1 MDRKTLTGF
10 ILIGAILLLWPS
22 YLELI
27 SPSEKDKE
35 ELVVP
40 DSSLV
45 EKYSE
50 TKPENPAT
58 TTLENLEVEKQTY
71 TVAGKNYVAE
81 ISNTGGGSIVSFK
94 LSKHLKKSE
103 NSLNLIDDYNT
114 KNLVVSFVNQSGEVV
129 SLDKNW
135 GLVSGESVEL
145 SDLKPEASFVF
156 TTEHLGRAVT
166 KKLVFSYNSYEIDI
180 SVSLRSLKDISLD
193 EKYTLSWAGG
203 LPEHEGSQ
211 DAMFMEALVSQ
222 AGSIES
228 FRVGAAGFFG
238 SSSTNN
244 IDSEEKKY
252 VGQAD
257 FAGYRTKYFGLFFVP
272 QKSDLVE
279 IIKYPTPLR
288 AGVDVNITQDINLEK
303 NKFYLGPLDYSS
315 VENLG
320 VGLEEKI
327 LGWQWL
333 SSVSWLVYSI
343 MVALYR
349 LIPNYGVVVVLFA
362 VLIKL
367 VTYPLMAKQL
377 RSSKK
382 MQEISPLMNQIKIKY
397 KNNPTLQQQKMA
409 ALFQENKINPLAGCL
424 PLLIQ
429 MPVLMSVFMVFR
441 NTIAFRGESFFLWIN
456 DLSAADTL
464 FVIGGIPVNVL
475 PFLMSFSM
483 YYTMKL
489 SSATQPAGG
498 DPAQEA
504 TQQMMK
510 YMFPGMMFFLFY
522 AFPSGLNLYYLCF
535 NIMQILQQK
544 IINNEASNNSSIG
557 S

>member
-27 SPSEKDKE
+27 SPSEKSKE
-35 ELVVP
+35 DVVTP
-40 DSSLV
+40 DTSLV

-50 TKPENPAT
+50 QTLDNPVKNVLENPV
-58 TTLENLEVEKQTY
+58 VEEQTFIIK
-71 TVAGKNYVAE
+71 GKNYIAE
-81 ISNTGGGSIVSFK
+81 VSNVGGGSITSYT
-94 LSKHLKKSE
+94 LTKHLKKSE
-103 NSLNLIDDYNT
+103 SSLNLIDGYNSN
-114 KNLVVSFVNQSGEVV
+114 NLVVSFVNQSGEVI

-135 GLVSGESVEL
+135 SLVSGGSANL
-145 SDLKPEASFVF
+145 SETSPEVSFLF
-156 TTEHLGRAVT
+156 TTEHFGSQVT
-166 KKLVFSYNSYEIDI
+166 KELSFYFDSYEIDI
-180 SVSLRSLKDISLD
+180 STSLRNLKDVSLD
-193 EKYTLSWAGG
+193 EKYTLSWVGG
-203 LPEHEGSQ
+203 LPEHEGTQ
-211 DAMFMEALVSQ
+211 DAMFMEGLISQ

-238 SSSTNN
+238 SSSSSNV
-244 IDSEEKKY
+244 DAEEKRY

-272 QKSDLVE
+272 QKSDFVE
-279 IIKYPTPLR
+279 ITKYPTPLR
-288 AGVDVNITQDINLEK
+288 AGVDISITQDINLEK
-303 NKFYLGPLDYSS
+303 NKLYLGPLDYSS

-343 MVALYR
+343 MIALYSF
-349 LIPNYGVVVVLFA
+349 IPNYGVVVVLFA
-362 VLIKL
+362 ILIKL

-441 NTIAFRGESFFLWIN
+441 NTIEFRGESFVLWIN

-464 FVIGGIPVNVL
+464 FVVGGIPINVL

-535 NIMQILQQK
+535 NIMQIVQQK
-544 IINNEASNNSSIG
+544 IINSETTQGPVAH
-557 S
+557 

>member
-35 ELVVP
+35 GLVVP

-50 TKPENPAT
+50 TKPKNPT
-58 TTLENLEVEKQTY
+58 TTTVENLEVERQNY
-71 TVAGKNYVAE
+71 TVGGKNYVAE
-81 ISNTGGGSIVSFK
+81 ISNTGGGSIVSFR

-103 NSLNLIDDYNT
+103 DSLNLIDDYNT

-135 GLVSGESVEL
+135 RLVSGGSVEL
-145 SDLKPEASFVF
+145 SDVKPKASFIF
-156 TTEHLGRAVT
+156 ATEHLGRPVT
-166 KKLVFSYNSYEIDI
+166 KELVFSYNSYEIDI
-180 SVSLRSLKDISLD
+180 SVSLRNLKDISLD
-193 EKYTLSWAGG
+193 EKYTVSWAGG
-203 LPEHEGSQ
+203 LPEHEGTQ

-228 FRVGAAGFFG
+228 FRVGSAGFFG

-288 AGVDVNITQDINLEK
+288 AGVDINITQDINLEK

-343 MVALYR
+343 MVMLYG

-362 VLIKL
+362 ILIKL

-464 FVIGGIPVNVL
+464 FVVGGIPVNVL

-544 IINNEASNNSSIG
+544 IINNEAPNNSSIG

>member
-22 YLELI
+22 YTELI
-27 SPSEKDKE
+27 SPQEKNPE
-35 ELVVP
+35 NPLLP
-40 DSSLV
+40 DATIV

-50 TKPENPAT
+50 QNLGVSKKTESVKRDVESK
-58 TTLENLEVEKQTY
+58 TL
-71 TVAGKNYVAE
+71 TVDGGSYVAK
-81 ISNTGGGSIVSFK
+81 INNIAGGSVISFDLK
-94 LSKHLKKSE
+94 KHLKSSE
-103 NSLNLIDDYNT
+103 RSLNLIDNQNS
-114 KNLVVSFVNQSGEVV
+114 KNLVVSFINQSGEIVVLDELWSVV
-129 SLDKNW
+129 SGGSSVLSEENN
-135 GLVSGESVEL
+135 VSSIVFETAYMG
-145 SDLKPEASFVF
+145 KP
-156 TTEHLGRAVT
+156 VT
-166 KKLVFSYNSYEIDI
+166 KKLTFYYNSYEVDVD
-180 SVSLRSLKDISLD
+180 VSLREIKESSLD
-193 EKYTLSWAGG
+193 EKYVLSWVGG

-211 DAMFMEALVSQ
+211 DAMFMEGLVSQ

-238 SSSTNN
+238 SSNTKN
-244 IDSEEKKY
+244 IDEESKKY
-252 VGQAD
+252 VGLVD
-257 FAGYRTKYFGLFFVP
+257 FAGYRTKYFGVFFVP
-272 QKSDLVE
+272 EKSDIVE
-279 IIKYPTPLR
+279 VYKYPSTNR
-288 AGVDVNITQDINLEK
+288 AGVDINISQGINLEK
-303 NKFYLGPLDYSS
+303 NKLYLGPLDYSS
-315 VENLG
+315 IEALD

-343 MVALYR
+343 MILLYG

-382 MQEISPLMNQIKIKY
+382 MQEISPLMNNIKIKY
-397 KNNPTLQQQKMA
+397 KNNPALQQQKMA
-409 ALFQENKINPLAGCL
+409 SLFQEHKINPLAGCL

-441 NTIAFRGESFFLWIN
+441 NTIEFRGESFVFWIN

-464 FVIGGIPVNVL
+464 FSVGEIPINIL
-475 PFLMSFSM
+475 PFLMSASM

-489 SSATQPAGG
+489 SSASQPAGG

-522 AFPSGLNLYYLCF
+522 SFPSGLNLYYLCF
-535 NIMQILQQK
+535 NVMQIAQQK
-544 IINNEASNNSSIG
+544 IINNEKP
-557 S
+557 

>member
-27 SPSEKDKE
+27 SPSEKSKE
-35 ELVVP
+35 DVVTP
-40 DSSLV
+40 DTSLV

-50 TKPENPAT
+50 QTFDDPVKTVLENPV
-58 TTLENLEVEKQTY
+58 VEEQTFIIK
-71 TVAGKNYVAE
+71 GKNYIAE
-81 ISNTGGGSIVSFK
+81 VSNVGGGSITSYT
-94 LSKHLKKSE
+94 LTKHLKKSE
-103 NSLNLIDDYNT
+103 SSLNLIDGYNSN
-114 KNLVVSFVNQSGEVV
+114 NLVVSFVNQSGEVI

-135 GLVSGESVEL
+135 SLVSGGSANL
-145 SDLKPEASFVF
+145 SETNPEASFLF
-156 TTEHLGRAVT
+156 TTEHLGSQVT
-166 KKLVFSYNSYEIDI
+166 KELFFYFDSYEIDI
-180 SVSLRSLKDISLD
+180 STSLRGLKDVSLD
-193 EKYTLSWAGG
+193 EKYTLSWVGG
-203 LPEHEGSQ
+203 LPEHEGTQ
-211 DAMFMEALVSQ
+211 DAMFMEGLISQ

-238 SSSTNN
+238 SSSSSN
-244 IDSEEKKY
+244 IDAEEKRY

-272 QKSDLVE
+272 QKSDFVE
-279 IIKYPTPLR
+279 ITKYPTPLR
-288 AGVDVNITQDINLEK
+288 AGVDISITQDINLEK
-303 NKFYLGPLDYSS
+303 NKLYLGPLDYSS

-343 MVALYR
+343 MIALYSF
-349 LIPNYGVVVVLFA
+349 IPNYGVVVVLFA
-362 VLIKL
+362 ILIKL

-441 NTIAFRGESFFLWIN
+441 NTIEFRGESFVLWIN

-464 FVIGGIPVNVL
+464 FVVGGIPINVL

-535 NIMQILQQK
+535 NIMQIVQQK
-544 IINNEASNNSSIG
+544 IINSETTQDPVAY
-557 S
+557 

>member
-27 SPSEKDKE
+27 SPSEKDSKD
-35 ELVVP
+35 LP
-40 DSSLV
+40 SADTTIV
-45 EKYSE
+45 EKYSKQDQKALKK
-50 TKPENPAT
+50 TGAPENNIESE
-58 TTLENLEVEKQTY
+58 TLV
-71 TVAGKNYVAE
+71 VDGGSYVAQ
-81 ISNTGGGSIVSFK
+81 INNLAGGSIFSFNLK
-94 LSKHLKKSE
+94 KHLKSSE
-103 NSLNLIDDYNT
+103 ESLDLIDNQNK
-114 KNLVVSFVNQSGEVV
+114 KNLVVSFINQSGEVV
-129 SLDKNW
+129 VLDELW
-135 GLVSGESVEL
+135 SIVSGGSVVL
-145 SDLKPEASFVF
+145 SEENSSSSMVF
-156 TTEHLGRAVT
+156 ETAYMGQPVT
-166 KKLVFSYNSYEIDI
+166 KKLTFYYNSYEVDVD
-180 SVSLRSLKDISLD
+180 VSLREIKESSLD
-193 EKYTLSWAGG
+193 EKYILSWVGG

-211 DAMFMEALVSQ
+211 DAMFMEGLVSQ
-222 AGSIES
+222 VGSIES
-228 FRVGAAGFFG
+228 FRVGSAGFFG
-238 SSSTNN
+238 SSNTKS
-244 IDSEEKKY
+244 ISEETKKY
-252 VGQAD
+252 IGLVD
-257 FAGYRTKYFGLFFVP
+257 FAGYRTKYFGVFFVP
-272 QKSDLVE
+272 QKSDMVE
-279 IIKYPTPLR
+279 LYKYPSLTR
-288 AGVDVNITQDINLEK
+288 AGVDINITQDINLEK
-303 NKFYLGPLDYSS
+303 NKLYLGPLDYTS
-315 VENLG
+315 VEALG

-343 MVALYR
+343 MILLYG

-382 MQEISPLMNQIKIKY
+382 MQEISPIMNNIKIKY

-409 ALFQENKINPLAGCL
+409 ALFQEHKINPLAGCL

-441 NTIAFRGESFFLWIN
+441 NTIEFRGESFVFWIN

-464 FVIGGIPVNVL
+464 FSFGGIPINIL
-475 PFLMSFSM
+475 PFLMSASM

-489 SSATQPAGG
+489 SSASQPAGG

-522 AFPSGLNLYYLCF
+522 SFPSGLNLYYLCF
-535 NIMQILQQK
+535 NVMQIAQQK
-544 IINNEASNNSSIG
+544 IINNEKS
-557 S
+557 

>member
-27 SPSEKDKE
+27 SPSEKPPEKDV
-35 ELVVP
+35 LP
-40 DSSLV
+40 DTAII
-45 EKYSE
+45 EKYS
-50 TKPENPAT
+50 
-58 TTLENLEVEKQTY
+58 QTSNSIY
-71 TVAGKNYVAE
+71 SELDKTPNQESRSFTIDGGSYVAK
-81 ISNTGGGSIVSFK
+81 INNSAGGSFLSFDLK
-94 LSKHLKKSE
+94 KHLKRDEK
-103 NSLNLIDDYNT
+103 NLDLIDNINK
-114 KNLVVSFVNQSGEVV
+114 KNLLVSFINQSGEVV
-129 SLDKNW
+129 VLENNW
-135 GLVSGESVEL
+135 SVVSGASATLSEGFNEAKVAFKTNYMGRTITKEL
-145 SDLKPEASFVF
+145 TFY
-156 TTEHLGRAVT
+156 
-166 KKLVFSYNSYEIDI
+166 YNSYEVDV
-180 SVSLRSLKDISLD
+180 SVGLREVKDLTLD
-193 EKYTLSWAGG
+193 EKYMLSWSGG

-211 DAMFMEALVSQ
+211 DGMFMEGLVSQ

-228 FRVGAAGFFG
+228 FRVGASSFFG
-238 SSSTNN
+238 SSNTKN
-244 IDSEEKKY
+244 ISEENKKY

-257 FAGYRTKYFGLFFVP
+257 FAGYRTKYFGVFFIP
-272 QKSDLVE
+272 QKSDIVE
-279 IIKYPTPLR
+279 IIKYPTASR
-288 AGVDVNITQDINLEK
+288 AGVDINITQDINLEK
-303 NKFYLGPLDYSS
+303 NKLYLGPLDYSS
-315 VENLG
+315 IESLD
-320 VGLEEKI
+320 VGLEKKI

-333 SSVSWLVYSI
+333 SSVSWLVYSVMI
-343 MVALYR
+343 SLFG

-382 MQEISPLMNQIKIKY
+382 MQEISPIMNKIKTKY

-409 ALFQENKINPLAGCL
+409 ALFQEHKINPLAGCL

-429 MPVLMSVFMVFR
+429 MPILMSVFMVFR
-441 NTIAFRGESFFLWIN
+441 NTIEFRGESFFLWIN

-464 FVIGGIPVNVL
+464 LYLGEIPVNVL
-475 PFLMSFSM
+475 PFLMSASM

-489 SSATQPAGG
+489 STANQPAGG

-522 AFPSGLNLYYLCF
+522 SFPSGLNLYYLCF
-535 NIMQILQQK
+535 NIMQIVQQK
-544 IINNEASNNSSIG
+544 IINNETPNG
-557 S
+557 PPKGG

>member
-22 YLELI
+22 YIELI
-27 SPSEKDKE
+27 SPSEKTPEDPV
-35 ELVVP
+35 LP
-40 DSSLV
+40 DTTIV
-45 EKYSE
+45 EKYAE
-50 TKPENPAT
+50 QNLKPSQKIVGSQRS
-58 TTLENLEVEKQTY
+58 VESKTF
-71 TVAGKNYVAE
+71 T
-81 ISNTGGGSIVSFK
+81 IDGGSYAAKINNLAGGSFISFDLK
-94 LSKHLKKSE
+94 NHLKRTE
-103 NSLNLIDDYNT
+103 QALGLIDNQNN
-114 KNLVVSFVNQSGEVV
+114 KNLVVSFINQSGEVV
-129 SLDKNW
+129 VLDEFW
-135 GLVSGESVEL
+135 SLVSGDSAVL
-145 SDLKPEASFVF
+145 SKENPISSMTFG
-156 TTEHLGRAVT
+156 TSYRGKSVT
-166 KKLVFSYNSYEIDI
+166 KKLTFYYNSYEVD
-180 SVSLRSLKDISLD
+180 VDVNLREIKEISLD
-193 EKYTLSWAGG
+193 DKYVLSWVGG

-211 DAMFMEALVSQ
+211 DAMFMESLVSQ
-222 AGSIES
+222 VGSIES
-228 FRVGAAGFFG
+228 FRVGSAGFFG
-238 SSSTNN
+238 SSNTKN
-244 IDSEEKKY
+244 IDEESKKY
-252 VGQAD
+252 VGLVD
-257 FAGYRTKYFGLFFVP
+257 FAGYRTKYFGVFFVP
-272 QKSDLVE
+272 EKSDMVE
-279 IIKYPTPLR
+279 IYKYPSTDR
-288 AGVDVNITQDINLEK
+288 AGVDINISQGINLEK
-303 NKFYLGPLDYSS
+303 NKLYLGPLDYSS
-315 VENLG
+315 IEGLN

-343 MVALYR
+343 MILLYG
-349 LIPNYGVVVVLFA
+349 LIPNYGIVVVLFA
-362 VLIKL
+362 ILIKL

-382 MQEISPLMNQIKIKY
+382 MQEISPIMNQIKIKY

-409 ALFQENKINPLAGCL
+409 ALFQEHKINPLAGCL

-441 NTIAFRGESFFLWIN
+441 NTIEFRGESFFLWIN

-464 FVIGGIPVNVL
+464 FVVGGVPFNVL
-475 PFLMSFSM
+475 PFLMSLSM

-535 NIMQILQQK
+535 NIMQIIQQK
-544 IINNEASNNSSIG
+544 IINSEASQDPVAH
-557 S
+557 

>member
-22 YLELI
+22 YIELI
-27 SPSEKDKE
+27 SPSEKTPEDPV
-35 ELVVP
+35 LP
-40 DSSLV
+40 DTTIV
-45 EKYSE
+45 EKYAE
-50 TKPENPAT
+50 QNLKPSQKIVGSQRS
-58 TTLENLEVEKQTY
+58 VESKTF
-71 TVAGKNYVAE
+71 T
-81 ISNTGGGSIVSFK
+81 IDGGSYAAKINNRAGGSFVSFDLK
-94 LSKHLKKSE
+94 KHLKSTE
-103 NSLNLIDDYNT
+103 QSLNLIDNQNN
-114 KNLVVSFVNQSGEVV
+114 KNLVVSFINQSGEVV
-129 SLDKNW
+129 VLDEFW
-135 GLVSGESVEL
+135 SLVSGDSAVL
-145 SDLKPEASFVF
+145 SKENPTSSMTFG
-156 TTEHLGRAVT
+156 TNYKGKSVT
-166 KKLVFSYNSYEIDI
+166 KKLTFYYNSYEVD
-180 SVSLRSLKDISLD
+180 VDVNLREIKEISLD
-193 EKYTLSWAGG
+193 DKYVLSWLGG

-211 DAMFMEALVSQ
+211 DAMFMESLVSQ
-222 AGSIES
+222 VGSIES
-228 FRVGAAGFFG
+228 FRVGSAGFFG
-238 SSSTNN
+238 SSNTKN
-244 IDSEEKKY
+244 IDEESKKY
-252 VGQAD
+252 VGLVD
-257 FAGYRTKYFGLFFVP
+257 FAGYRTKYFGVFFVP
-272 QKSDLVE
+272 EKSDMVE
-279 IIKYPTPLR
+279 IYKYPSTDR
-288 AGVDVNITQDINLEK
+288 AGVDINISQGINLEK
-303 NKFYLGPLDYSS
+303 NKLYLGPLDYSS
-315 VENLG
+315 IEGLN

-343 MVALYR
+343 MILLYG
-349 LIPNYGVVVVLFA
+349 LIPNYGIVVVLFA
-362 VLIKL
+362 ILIKL

-382 MQEISPLMNQIKIKY
+382 MQEISPIMNQIKIKY

-409 ALFQENKINPLAGCL
+409 ALFQEHKINPLAGCL

-441 NTIAFRGESFFLWIN
+441 NTIEFRGESFFLWIN

-464 FVIGGIPVNVL
+464 FVVGGVPFNVL
-475 PFLMSFSM
+475 PFLMSLSM

-535 NIMQILQQK
+535 NIMQIIQQK
-544 IINNEASNNSSIG
+544 IINSEATQDPVAH
-557 S
+557 

>member
-22 YLELI
+22 YSELI
-27 SPSEKDKE
+27 SPSEKNPE
-35 ELVVP
+35 NPVLP
-40 DSSLV
+40 DTTIV
-45 EKYSE
+45 EKYSKKDQGVPKKTE
-50 TKPENPAT
+50 GVQRNTESK
-58 TTLENLEVEKQTY
+58 TL
-71 TVAGKNYVAE
+71 TVDGGSYVAK
-81 ISNTGGGSIVSFK
+81 INNIAGGSIVSFDLK
-94 LSKHLKKSE
+94 KHLKSSE
-103 NSLNLIDDYNT
+103 ESLNLIDNQNS
-114 KNLVVSFVNQSGEVV
+114 KNLVVSFINQSGEIVV
-129 SLDKNW
+129 LDELW
-135 GLVSGESVEL
+135 SIVSGGSAVL
-145 SDLKPEASFVF
+145 SEENSASSMVFETSYMGKPI
-156 TTEHLGRAVT
+156 T
-166 KKLVFSYNSYEIDI
+166 KKLTFYYNSYEVDVH
-180 SVSLRSLKDISLD
+180 VSLREIKESSLD
-193 EKYTLSWAGG
+193 EKYVLSWVGG

-211 DAMFMEALVSQ
+211 DAMFMESLVSQ

-238 SSSTNN
+238 SSNTKN
-244 IDSEEKKY
+244 IDEESKKY
-252 VGQAD
+252 VGLVD
-257 FAGYRTKYFGLFFVP
+257 FAGYRTKYFGVFFVP
-272 QKSDLVE
+272 EKSDIVE
-279 IIKYPTPLR
+279 VYKYPSTNR
-288 AGVDVNITQDINLEK
+288 AGVDINISQGINLEK
-303 NKFYLGPLDYSS
+303 NKLYLGPLDYSN
-315 VENLG
+315 VEALG

-343 MVALYR
+343 MILLYG

-362 VLIKL
+362 ILIKL

-382 MQEISPLMNQIKIKY
+382 MQEISPLMNNIKTKY

-409 ALFQENKINPLAGCL
+409 ALFQEHKINPLAGCL

-441 NTIAFRGESFFLWIN
+441 NTIEFRGESFFLWIN

-464 FVIGGIPVNVL
+464 FNLGGVPVNIL
-475 PFLMSFSM
+475 PFLMSASM

-489 SSATQPAGG
+489 SSASQPAGG

-522 AFPSGLNLYYLCF
+522 SFPSGLNLYYLCF
-535 NIMQILQQK
+535 NVMQIVQQK
-544 IINNEASNNSSIG
+544 IINNEKPEKIRK
-557 S
+557 

>member
-22 YLELI
+22 YIELI
-27 SPSEKDKE
+27 SPSEKTPE
-35 ELVVP
+35 GPVLP
-40 DSSLV
+40 DTTIV
-45 EKYSE
+45 EKYAE
-50 TKPENPAT
+50 QNLKPSQKIVGSQRS
-58 TTLENLEVEKQTY
+58 VESKTF
-71 TVAGKNYVAE
+71 T
-81 ISNTGGGSIVSFK
+81 IDGGSYAAKINNRAGGSFVSFDLK
-94 LSKHLKKSE
+94 KHLKSTE
-103 NSLNLIDDYNT
+103 QALNLIDNQNN
-114 KNLVVSFVNQSGEVV
+114 KNLVVSFINQSGEVV
-129 SLDKNW
+129 VLDEIW
-135 GLVSGESVEL
+135 SLVSGDSAVL
-145 SDLKPEASFVF
+145 SKENPTSSMTFG
-156 TTEHLGRAVT
+156 TSYKGKSVT
-166 KKLVFSYNSYEIDI
+166 KKLTFYYNSYEVD
-180 SVSLRSLKDISLD
+180 VDVNLREIKEISLD
-193 EKYTLSWAGG
+193 DKYVLSWVGG

-211 DAMFMEALVSQ
+211 DAMFMESLVSQ
-222 AGSIES
+222 VGSIES
-228 FRVGAAGFFG
+228 FRVGSAGFFG
-238 SSSTNN
+238 SSNTKN
-244 IDSEEKKY
+244 IDEESKKY
-252 VGQAD
+252 VGLVD
-257 FAGYRTKYFGLFFVP
+257 FAGYRTKYFGVFFVP
-272 QKSDLVE
+272 EKSDMVE
-279 IIKYPTPLR
+279 IYKYPSTDR
-288 AGVDVNITQDINLEK
+288 AGVDINISQGINLEK
-303 NKFYLGPLDYSS
+303 NKLYLGPLDYSS
-315 VENLG
+315 IEGLN

-343 MVALYR
+343 MILLYG
-349 LIPNYGVVVVLFA
+349 LIPNYGIVVVLFA
-362 VLIKL
+362 ILIKL

-382 MQEISPLMNQIKIKY
+382 MQEISPIMNQIKIKY

-409 ALFQENKINPLAGCL
+409 ALFQEHKINPLAGCL

-441 NTIAFRGESFFLWIN
+441 NTIEFRGESFFLWIN

-464 FVIGGIPVNVL
+464 FVVGGVPFNVL
-475 PFLMSFSM
+475 PFLMSLSM

-535 NIMQILQQK
+535 NIMQIIQQK
-544 IINNEASNNSSIG
+544 IINSEASQDPVAH
-557 S
+557 

>member
-22 YLELI
+22 YIELI
-27 SPSEKDKE
+27 SPSEKTPEDPV
-35 ELVVP
+35 LP
-40 DSSLV
+40 DTTIV
-45 EKYSE
+45 EKYAE
-50 TKPENPAT
+50 QNLKPPQKIVGSQRSAESKT
-58 TTLENLEVEKQTY
+58 F
-71 TVAGKNYVAE
+71 TVD
-81 ISNTGGGSIVSFK
+81 GGSYAAKINNRAGGSFVSFDLK
-94 LSKHLKKSE
+94 KHLKSTE
-103 NSLNLIDDYNT
+103 QALNLIDNQNN
-114 KNLVVSFVNQSGEVV
+114 KNLVISFINQSGEVV
-129 SLDKNW
+129 VLDEFWSLI
-135 GLVSGESVEL
+135 SGDSAVL
-145 SDLKPEASFVF
+145 SKENPTSSMTFETSYK
-156 TTEHLGRAVT
+156 GKSVT
-166 KKLVFSYNSYEIDI
+166 KKLTFYYNSYEVD
-180 SVSLRSLKDISLD
+180 VDVNLREIKEISLD
-193 EKYTLSWAGG
+193 DKYVLSWVGG

-211 DAMFMEALVSQ
+211 DAMFMESLVSQ
-222 AGSIES
+222 VGSIES
-228 FRVGAAGFFG
+228 FRVGSAGFFG
-238 SSSTNN
+238 SSNTKN
-244 IDSEEKKY
+244 IDEESKKY
-252 VGQAD
+252 VGLVD
-257 FAGYRTKYFGLFFVP
+257 FAGYRTKYFGVFFVP
-272 QKSDLVE
+272 EKSDMVE
-279 IIKYPTPLR
+279 IYKYPSTDR
-288 AGVDVNITQDINLEK
+288 AGVDINISQGINLEK
-303 NKFYLGPLDYSS
+303 NKLYLGPLDYSS
-315 VENLG
+315 IEGLN

-343 MVALYR
+343 MILLYG
-349 LIPNYGVVVVLFA
+349 LIPNYGIVVVLFA
-362 VLIKL
+362 ILIKL

-382 MQEISPLMNQIKIKY
+382 MQEISPIMNQIKIKY

-409 ALFQENKINPLAGCL
+409 ALFQEHKINPLAGCL

-441 NTIAFRGESFFLWIN
+441 NTIEFRGESFFLWIN

-464 FVIGGIPVNVL
+464 FVVGGVPFNVL
-475 PFLMSFSM
+475 PFLMSLSM

-535 NIMQILQQK
+535 NIMQIIQQK
-544 IINNEASNNSSIG
+544 IINSEASQDPVAH
-557 S
+557 

>member
-22 YLELI
+22 YIELI
-27 SPSEKDKE
+27 SPSEKTPEDPV
-35 ELVVP
+35 LP
-40 DSSLV
+40 NTTIV
-45 EKYSE
+45 EKYAE
-50 TKPENPAT
+50 QNLKPSQKIVGSQRS
-58 TTLENLEVEKQTY
+58 VESKTF
-71 TVAGKNYVAE
+71 T
-81 ISNTGGGSIVSFK
+81 IDGGSYAAKINNRAGGSFVSFDLK
-94 LSKHLKKSE
+94 KHLKSTGQA
-103 NSLNLIDDYNT
+103 LNLIDNQNN
-114 KNLVVSFVNQSGEVV
+114 KNLVVSFINQSGEVV
-129 SLDKNW
+129 VLDEFW
-135 GLVSGESVEL
+135 SLVSGDSAVL
-145 SDLKPEASFVF
+145 SKENPTSSMTFG
-156 TTEHLGRAVT
+156 TNYKGKSVT
-166 KKLVFSYNSYEIDI
+166 KKLTFYYNSYEVD
-180 SVSLRSLKDISLD
+180 VDVNLREIKEISLD
-193 EKYTLSWAGG
+193 DKYVLSWVGG

-211 DAMFMEALVSQ
+211 DAMFMESLVSQ
-222 AGSIES
+222 VGSIES
-228 FRVGAAGFFG
+228 FRVGSAGFFG
-238 SSSTNN
+238 SSNTKN
-244 IDSEEKKY
+244 IDEESKKY
-252 VGQAD
+252 VGLVD
-257 FAGYRTKYFGLFFVP
+257 FAGYRTKYFGVFFVP
-272 QKSDLVE
+272 EKSDMVE
-279 IIKYPTPLR
+279 IYKYPSTDR
-288 AGVDVNITQDINLEK
+288 AGVDINISQGINLEK
-303 NKFYLGPLDYSS
+303 NKLYLGPLDYSS
-315 VENLG
+315 IEGLN

-343 MVALYR
+343 MILLYG
-349 LIPNYGVVVVLFA
+349 LIPNYGIVVVLFA
-362 VLIKL
+362 ILIKL

-382 MQEISPLMNQIKIKY
+382 MQEISPIMNQIKIKY

-409 ALFQENKINPLAGCL
+409 ALFQEHKINPLAGCL

-441 NTIAFRGESFFLWIN
+441 NTIEFRGESFFLWIN

-464 FVIGGIPVNVL
+464 FVVGGVPFNVL
-475 PFLMSFSM
+475 PFLMSLSM

-535 NIMQILQQK
+535 NIMQIVQQK
-544 IINNEASNNSSIG
+544 IINSEATQGPVAN
-557 S
+557 

>member
-22 YLELI
+22 YIELI
-27 SPSEKDKE
+27 SPSEKTPEDPV
-35 ELVVP
+35 LP
-40 DSSLV
+40 DTTIV
-45 EKYSE
+45 EKYAE
-50 TKPENPAT
+50 QNLKPSQKIVGSQRS
-58 TTLENLEVEKQTY
+58 VESKTF
-71 TVAGKNYVAE
+71 T
-81 ISNTGGGSIVSFK
+81 IDGGSYAAKINNRAGGSFVSFDLK
-94 LSKHLKKSE
+94 KHLKSTE
-103 NSLNLIDDYNT
+103 QSLNLIDNQNN
-114 KNLVVSFVNQSGEVV
+114 KNLVVSFINQSGEVV
-129 SLDKNW
+129 VLDEFW
-135 GLVSGESVEL
+135 SLVSGDSAVL
-145 SDLKPEASFVF
+145 SKENPTSSMTFG
-156 TTEHLGRAVT
+156 TSYRGKSVT
-166 KKLVFSYNSYEIDI
+166 KKLTFYYNSYEVD
-180 SVSLRSLKDISLD
+180 VDVNLREIKEISLD
-193 EKYTLSWAGG
+193 DKYVLSWVGG

-211 DAMFMEALVSQ
+211 DAMFMESLVSQ
-222 AGSIES
+222 VGSIES
-228 FRVGAAGFFG
+228 FRVGSAGFFG
-238 SSSTNN
+238 SSNTKN
-244 IDSEEKKY
+244 IDEESKKY
-252 VGQAD
+252 VGLVD
-257 FAGYRTKYFGLFFVP
+257 FAGYRTKYFGVFFVP
-272 QKSDLVE
+272 EKSDMVE
-279 IIKYPTPLR
+279 IYKYPSTDR
-288 AGVDVNITQDINLEK
+288 AGVDINISQGINLEK
-303 NKFYLGPLDYSS
+303 NKLYLGPLDYSS
-315 VENLG
+315 IEGLN

-343 MVALYR
+343 MILLYG
-349 LIPNYGVVVVLFA
+349 LIPNYGIVVVLFA
-362 VLIKL
+362 ILIKL

-382 MQEISPLMNQIKIKY
+382 MQEISPIMNQIKIKY

-409 ALFQENKINPLAGCL
+409 ALFQEHKINPLAGCL

-441 NTIAFRGESFFLWIN
+441 NTIEFRGESFFLWIN

-464 FVIGGIPVNVL
+464 FVVGGVPFNVL
-475 PFLMSFSM
+475 PFLMSLSM

-535 NIMQILQQK
+535 NIMQIVQQK
-544 IINNEASNNSSIG
+544 IINSEATQGPVAN
-557 S
+557 

>member
-22 YLELI
+22 YIELI
-27 SPSEKDKE
+27 SPSEKIPEDPV
-35 ELVVP
+35 LP
-40 DSSLV
+40 DTTIV
-45 EKYSE
+45 EKYAE
-50 TKPENPAT
+50 QNLKPSQKIVGSQRS
-58 TTLENLEVEKQTY
+58 VESKTF
-71 TVAGKNYVAE
+71 T
-81 ISNTGGGSIVSFK
+81 IDGGSYAAKINNRAGGSFVSFDLK
-94 LSKHLKKSE
+94 KHLKSTE
-103 NSLNLIDDYNT
+103 QSLNLIDNQNN
-114 KNLVVSFVNQSGEVV
+114 KNLVVSFINQSGEVV
-129 SLDKNW
+129 VLDEFWSLI
-135 GLVSGESVEL
+135 SGDSAVL
-145 SDLKPEASFVF
+145 SKENPTSSMTFETSYK
-156 TTEHLGRAVT
+156 GKSVT
-166 KKLVFSYNSYEIDI
+166 KKLTFYYNSYEVD
-180 SVSLRSLKDISLD
+180 VDVNLREIKEISLD
-193 EKYTLSWAGG
+193 DKYVLSWVGG

-211 DAMFMEALVSQ
+211 DAMFMESLVSQ
-222 AGSIES
+222 VGSIES
-228 FRVGAAGFFG
+228 FRVGSAGFFG
-238 SSSTNN
+238 SSNTKN
-244 IDSEEKKY
+244 IDEESKKY
-252 VGQAD
+252 VGLVD
-257 FAGYRTKYFGLFFVP
+257 FAGYRTKYFGVFFVP
-272 QKSDLVE
+272 EKSDMVE
-279 IIKYPTPLR
+279 IYKYPSTDR
-288 AGVDVNITQDINLEK
+288 AGVDINISQGINLEK
-303 NKFYLGPLDYSS
+303 NKLYLGPLDYSS
-315 VENLG
+315 IEGLN

-343 MVALYR
+343 MILLYG
-349 LIPNYGVVVVLFA
+349 LIPNYGIVVVLFA
-362 VLIKL
+362 ILIKL

-382 MQEISPLMNQIKIKY
+382 MQEISPIMNQIKIKY

-409 ALFQENKINPLAGCL
+409 ALFQEHKINPLAGCL

-441 NTIAFRGESFFLWIN
+441 NTIEFRGESFFLWIN

-464 FVIGGIPVNVL
+464 FVVGGVPFNVL
-475 PFLMSFSM
+475 PFLMSLSM

-535 NIMQILQQK
+535 NIMQIIQQK
-544 IINNEASNNSSIG
+544 IINSEASQDPVAH
-557 S
+557 

>member
-27 SPSEKDKE
+27 SPSEKDSKD
-35 ELVVP
+35 LP
-40 DSSLV
+40 SADTTIV
-45 EKYSE
+45 EKYSKQDQKVLKK
-50 TKPENPAT
+50 TGAPENNIESE
-58 TTLENLEVEKQTY
+58 TLV
-71 TVAGKNYVAE
+71 VDGGSYVAQ
-81 ISNTGGGSIVSFK
+81 INNLAGGSIFSFNLK
-94 LSKHLKKSE
+94 KHLKRSE
-103 NSLNLIDDYNT
+103 ESLDLIDNQNK
-114 KNLVVSFVNQSGEVV
+114 KNLVVSFINQSGEVV
-129 SLDKNW
+129 VLDELW
-135 GLVSGESVEL
+135 SIVSGGSVVL
-145 SDLKPEASFVF
+145 SEENSSSSMVF
-156 TTEHLGRAVT
+156 ETAYMGQPVT
-166 KKLVFSYNSYEIDI
+166 KKLTFYYNSYEVDVD
-180 SVSLRSLKDISLD
+180 VSLREIKESSLD
-193 EKYTLSWAGG
+193 EKYILSWVGG

-211 DAMFMEALVSQ
+211 DAMFMEGLVSQ
-222 AGSIES
+222 VGSIES
-228 FRVGAAGFFG
+228 FRVGSAGFFG
-238 SSSTNN
+238 SSNTKS
-244 IDSEEKKY
+244 ISEETKKY
-252 VGQAD
+252 VGLVD
-257 FAGYRTKYFGLFFVP
+257 FAGYRTKYFGVFFVP
-272 QKSDLVE
+272 QKSDMVE
-279 IIKYPTPLR
+279 LYKYPSLTR
-288 AGVDVNITQDINLEK
+288 AGVDINITQDINLEK
-303 NKFYLGPLDYSS
+303 NKLYLGPLDYTS
-315 VENLG
+315 VEALG

-343 MVALYR
+343 MILLYG

-382 MQEISPLMNQIKIKY
+382 MQEISPIMNNIKIKY

-409 ALFQENKINPLAGCL
+409 ALFQEHKINPLAGCL

-441 NTIAFRGESFFLWIN
+441 NTIEFRGESFVFWIN

-464 FVIGGIPVNVL
+464 FSFGGIPINIL
-475 PFLMSFSM
+475 PFLMSASM

-489 SSATQPAGG
+489 SSASQPAGG

-522 AFPSGLNLYYLCF
+522 SFPSGLNLYYLCF
-535 NIMQILQQK
+535 NIMQIAQQK
-544 IINNEASNNSSIG
+544 IINNEKS
-557 S
+557 

>member
-27 SPSEKDKE
+27 SPSEKSKE
-35 ELVVP
+35 DVVTP
-40 DSSLV
+40 DTSLV

-50 TKPENPAT
+50 QTLDDPVKTVLENPV
-58 TTLENLEVEKQTY
+58 VEEQTFIIK
-71 TVAGKNYVAE
+71 GKNYIAE
-81 ISNTGGGSIVSFK
+81 VSNVGGGSITSYT
-94 LSKHLKKSE
+94 LTKHLKKSE
-103 NSLNLIDDYNT
+103 SSLNLIDGYNSN
-114 KNLVVSFVNQSGEVV
+114 NLVVSFVNQSGEVI

-135 GLVSGESVEL
+135 SLVSGGSANL
-145 SDLKPEASFVF
+145 SETNPEVSFLF
-156 TTEHLGRAVT
+156 TTEHLGRQVT
-166 KKLVFSYNSYEIDI
+166 KELSFYFDSYEIDI
-180 SVSLRSLKDISLD
+180 STSLRSLKDVSLD
-193 EKYTLSWAGG
+193 EKYTLSWVGG
-203 LPEHEGSQ
+203 LPEHEGTQ
-211 DAMFMEALVSQ
+211 DAMFMEGLISQ

-238 SSSTNN
+238 SSSSSNV
-244 IDSEEKKY
+244 DAEEKRY

-272 QKSDLVE
+272 QKSDFVE
-279 IIKYPTPLR
+279 ITKYPTPLR
-288 AGVDVNITQDINLEK
+288 AGVDISITQDINLEK
-303 NKFYLGPLDYSS
+303 NKLYLGPLDYSS

-343 MVALYR
+343 MIALYSF
-349 LIPNYGVVVVLFA
+349 IPNYGVVVVLFA
-362 VLIKL
+362 ILIKL

-441 NTIAFRGESFFLWIN
+441 NTIEFRGESFVLWIN

-464 FVIGGIPVNVL
+464 FVVGGIPINVL

-535 NIMQILQQK
+535 NIMQIVQQK
-544 IINNEASNNSSIG
+544 IINSETTQDPVAH
-557 S
+557 

>member
-22 YLELI
+22 YIELI
-27 SPSEKDKE
+27 SPSEKTPEDPV
-35 ELVVP
+35 LP
-40 DSSLV
+40 DTTIV
-45 EKYSE
+45 EKYAE
-50 TKPENPAT
+50 QNLKPSQKIVGSQRS
-58 TTLENLEVEKQTY
+58 VESKTF
-71 TVAGKNYVAE
+71 T
-81 ISNTGGGSIVSFK
+81 IDGGSYAAKINNRAGGSFVSFDLK
-94 LSKHLKKSE
+94 KHLKSTE
-103 NSLNLIDDYNT
+103 QSLNLIDNQNN
-114 KNLVVSFVNQSGEVV
+114 KNLVVSFINQSGEVV
-129 SLDKNW
+129 VLDEFW
-135 GLVSGESVEL
+135 SLVSGDSAVL
-145 SDLKPEASFVF
+145 SKENPTSSMTFG
-156 TTEHLGRAVT
+156 TNYKGKSVT
-166 KKLVFSYNSYEIDI
+166 KKLTFYYNSYEVD
-180 SVSLRSLKDISLD
+180 VDVNLREIKEISLD
-193 EKYTLSWAGG
+193 DKYVLSWVGG

-211 DAMFMEALVSQ
+211 DAMFMESLVSQ
-222 AGSIES
+222 VGSIES
-228 FRVGAAGFFG
+228 FRVGSAGFFG
-238 SSSTNN
+238 SSNTKN
-244 IDSEEKKY
+244 IDEESKKY
-252 VGQAD
+252 VGLVD
-257 FAGYRTKYFGLFFVP
+257 FAGYRTKYFGVFFVP
-272 QKSDLVE
+272 EKSDMVE
-279 IIKYPTPLR
+279 IYKYPSTDR
-288 AGVDVNITQDINLEK
+288 AGVDINISQGINLEK
-303 NKFYLGPLDYSS
+303 NKLYLGPLDYSS
-315 VENLG
+315 IEGLN

-343 MVALYR
+343 MILLYG

-362 VLIKL
+362 ILIKL

-382 MQEISPLMNQIKIKY
+382 MQEISPIMNQIKIKY

-409 ALFQENKINPLAGCL
+409 ALFQEHKINPLAGCL

-429 MPVLMSVFMVFR
+429 MPILMSVFMVFR
-441 NTIAFRGESFFLWIN
+441 NTIEFRGESFFLWIN

-464 FVIGGIPVNVL
+464 FVVGGVPFNVL
-475 PFLMSFSM
+475 PFLMSLSM

-535 NIMQILQQK
+535 NIMQIIQQK
-544 IINNEASNNSSIG
+544 IINSEATQDPVAH
-557 S
+557 

>member
-27 SPSEKDKE
+27 SPSEKSKE
-35 ELVVP
+35 DVVTP
-40 DSSLV
+40 DTSLV

-50 TKPENPAT
+50 QTLDDSVKTVLENPV
-58 TTLENLEVEKQTY
+58 VEEQTFIIK
-71 TVAGKNYVAE
+71 GKNYIAE
-81 ISNTGGGSIVSFK
+81 VSNVGGGSITSYT
-94 LSKHLKKSE
+94 LTKHLKKSE
-103 NSLNLIDDYNT
+103 SSLNLIDGYNSN
-114 KNLVVSFVNQSGEVV
+114 NLVVSFVNQSGEVI

-135 GLVSGESVEL
+135 SLVSGGSASL
-145 SDLKPEASFVF
+145 SETNPEVSFLF
-156 TTEHLGRAVT
+156 TTEHLGSQVT
-166 KKLVFSYNSYEIDI
+166 KELFFYFDSYEIDI
-180 SVSLRSLKDISLD
+180 STSLRGLKDVSLD
-193 EKYTLSWAGG
+193 EKYTLSWVGG
-203 LPEHEGSQ
+203 LPEHEGTQ
-211 DAMFMEALVSQ
+211 DAMFMEGLISQ

-238 SSSTNN
+238 SSSSSNV
-244 IDSEEKKY
+244 DAEEKRY

-272 QKSDLVE
+272 QKSDFVE
-279 IIKYPTPLR
+279 ITKYPTPLR
-288 AGVDVNITQDINLEK
+288 AGVDISITQDINLEK
-303 NKFYLGPLDYSS
+303 NKLYLGPLDYSS

-343 MVALYR
+343 MIALYSF
-349 LIPNYGVVVVLFA
+349 IPNYGVVVVLFA
-362 VLIKL
+362 ILIKL

-441 NTIAFRGESFFLWIN
+441 NTIEFRGESFVLWIN

-464 FVIGGIPVNVL
+464 FVVGGIPINVL

-535 NIMQILQQK
+535 NIMQIVQQK
-544 IINNEASNNSSIG
+544 IINSETTQDPVAH
-557 S
+557 

>member
-22 YLELI
+22 YLEFI
-27 SPSEKDKE
+27 SPSEKSAEDV
-35 ELVVP
+35 VVP

-45 EKYSE
+45 EKYSAPPSNKNIKTVSE
-50 TKPENPAT
+50 TAETEEQSFTIK
-58 TTLENLEVEKQTY
+58 
-71 TVAGKNYVAE
+71 GKNYVAQ
-81 ISNTGGGSIVSFK
+81 INNIGGGSIVSYA
-94 LSKHLKKSE
+94 LSKHLKKTE
-103 NSLNLIDDYNT
+103 ESLNLIDAYNS
-114 KNLVVSFVNQSGEVV
+114 KNLVISFVNQSGEVV
-129 SLDKNW
+129 FLDNNW
-135 GLVSGESVEL
+135 SLVSGESVEL
-145 SDLKPEASFVF
+145 SESYQEASFVF
-156 TTEHLGRAVT
+156 ATEYLGKSIT
-166 KKLVFSYNSYEIDI
+166 KELVFTFDSYEVDLF
-180 SVSLRSLKDISLD
+180 VSLRNLKDISLD
-193 EKYTLSWAGG
+193 EKYTLSWVGG

-211 DAMFMEALVSQ
+211 DAMFMEALTSQ

-228 FRVGAAGFFG
+228 FRVGSAGFFG
-238 SSSTNN
+238 SSNTNN

-272 QKSDLVE
+272 QKSDFVE
-279 IIKYPTPLR
+279 ILKYPTPLR
-288 AGVDVNITQDINLEK
+288 AGVDINITQDINLEK
-303 NKFYLGPLDYSS
+303 NKLYLGPLDYTS
-315 VENLG
+315 VESLG

-343 MVALYR
+343 MVMLYG

-382 MQEISPLMNQIKIKY
+382 MQEISPLMNQIKTKY
-397 KNNPTLQQQKMA
+397 KNNPALQQQKMA

-464 FVIGGIPVNVL
+464 FSFSGIPINVL
-475 PFLMSFSM
+475 PFLMAGSM

-489 SSATQPAGG
+489 SSASQPAGG

-522 AFPSGLNLYYLCF
+522 SFPSGLNLYYLCF
-535 NIMQILQQK
+535 NIMQIAQQK
-544 IINNEASNNSSIG
+544 IINNEKTETVRK
-557 S
+557 

>member
-22 YLELI
+22 YIELI
-27 SPSEKDKE
+27 SPSEKTPEDPV
-35 ELVVP
+35 LP
-40 DSSLV
+40 DTTIV
-45 EKYSE
+45 EKYAE
-50 TKPENPAT
+50 QNLKPSQKIVGSQRS
-58 TTLENLEVEKQTY
+58 VESKTF
-71 TVAGKNYVAE
+71 T
-81 ISNTGGGSIVSFK
+81 IDGGSYAAKINSRAGGSFVSFDLK
-94 LSKHLKKSE
+94 KHLKSTE
-103 NSLNLIDDYNT
+103 QALNLIDNQNN
-114 KNLVVSFVNQSGEVV
+114 KNLVVSFINQSGEVV
-129 SLDKNW
+129 VLDEFWSLI
-135 GLVSGESVEL
+135 SGDSAVL
-145 SDLKPEASFVF
+145 SKENPASSMTFE
-156 TTEHLGRAVT
+156 TSYKGKSVT
-166 KKLVFSYNSYEIDI
+166 KKLTFYYNSYEVD
-180 SVSLRSLKDISLD
+180 VDVNLREIKEISLD
-193 EKYTLSWAGG
+193 DKYVLSWVGG

-211 DAMFMEALVSQ
+211 DAMFMESLVSQ
-222 AGSIES
+222 VGSIES
-228 FRVGAAGFFG
+228 FRVGSAGFFG
-238 SSSTNN
+238 SSNTKN
-244 IDSEEKKY
+244 IDEESKKY
-252 VGQAD
+252 VGLVD
-257 FAGYRTKYFGLFFVP
+257 FAGYRTKYFGVFFVP
-272 QKSDLVE
+272 EKSDMVE
-279 IIKYPTPLR
+279 IYKYPSTDR
-288 AGVDVNITQDINLEK
+288 AGVDINISQGINLEK
-303 NKFYLGPLDYSS
+303 NKLYLGPLDYSS
-315 VENLG
+315 IEGLN

-343 MVALYR
+343 MILLYG
-349 LIPNYGVVVVLFA
+349 LIPNYGIVVVLFA
-362 VLIKL
+362 ILIKL

-382 MQEISPLMNQIKIKY
+382 MQEISPIMNQIKIKY

-409 ALFQENKINPLAGCL
+409 ALFQEHKINPLAGCL

-441 NTIAFRGESFFLWIN
+441 NTIEFRGESFFLWIN

-464 FVIGGIPVNVL
+464 FVVGGVPFNVL
-475 PFLMSFSM
+475 PFLMSLSM

-535 NIMQILQQK
+535 NIMQIIQQK
-544 IINNEASNNSSIG
+544 IINSEAAQDPVAH
-557 S
+557 

>member
-22 YLELI
+22 YIELI
-27 SPSEKDKE
+27 SPSEKTLEDPV
-35 ELVVP
+35 LP
-40 DSSLV
+40 DTAIV
-45 EKYSE
+45 EKYTEQS
-50 TKPENPAT
+50 
-58 TTLENLEVEKQTY
+58 LEPSQNIMSAQRSAESKTF
-71 TVAGKNYVAE
+71 TVD
-81 ISNTGGGSIVSFK
+81 GGSYAAKINSLAGGSFVSFDLK
-94 LSKHLKKSE
+94 KHLKSSE
-103 NSLNLIDDYNT
+103 QALNLIDNQNN
-114 KNLVVSFVNQSGEVV
+114 KNLVVSFINQSGEVV
-129 SLDKNW
+129 VLDEFW
-135 GLVSGESVEL
+135 SLVSGGSAVL
-145 SDLKPEASFVF
+145 SKENPTSSMTFETSYNGKPI
-156 TTEHLGRAVT
+156 T
-166 KKLVFSYNSYEIDI
+166 KKLTFYYNSYEVDID
-180 SVSLRSLKDISLD
+180 VNLREVKETSLD
-193 EKYTLSWAGG
+193 DKYVLSWVGG

-211 DAMFMEALVSQ
+211 DAMFMESLVSQ
-222 AGSIES
+222 VGSIES
-228 FRVGAAGFFG
+228 FRVGSAGFFG
-238 SSSTNN
+238 SSNTKN
-244 IDSEEKKY
+244 IDEESKKY
-252 VGQAD
+252 VGLVD
-257 FAGYRTKYFGLFFVP
+257 FAGYRTKYFGVFFVP
-272 QKSDLVE
+272 EKSDMVE
-279 IIKYPTPLR
+279 IYKYPSTDR
-288 AGVDVNITQDINLEK
+288 AGVDINISQGINLEK
-303 NKFYLGPLDYSS
+303 NKLYLGPLDYSNI
-315 VENLG
+315 EGLN

-343 MVALYR
+343 MILLYS

-362 VLIKL
+362 ILIKL

-382 MQEISPLMNQIKIKY
+382 MQEISPLMNQIKVKY
-397 KNNPTLQQQKMA
+397 KNNPTVQQQKMA
-409 ALFQENKINPLAGCL
+409 ALFQEHKINPLAGCL

-441 NTIAFRGESFFLWIN
+441 NTIEFRGESFFLWIN

-464 FVIGGIPVNVL
+464 FVVGGIPVNVL

-535 NIMQILQQK
+535 NIMQIIQQK
-544 IINNEASNNSSIG
+544 IINSEATQDPVAH
-557 S
+557 